1 MAYLEPKLVGK
12 VSQKQVLTPGLVQM
26 VSLLTLN
33 KLELTEMIQ
42 QELVQNPV
50 LEEGTEIVET
60 EAASET
66 DRNPENPEEASEG
79 AATAEAEVDTTDAE
93 YQRLME
99 AEALNHCTTEP
110 EPAPENSVEVAAP
123 PEPEPV
129 ADDPYADIDFQSFDN
144 YLNDG
149 SSRPRESEVFEKPSF
164 ENFLAKP
171 QTLTDHLEWQL
182 GLATVEDKVR
192 LACHS
197 IIGNLNEDGYLCAVD
212 ENGREI
218 PITLEEIAESGDH
231 SLEDVQSALEV
242 VQHFD
247 PPGVAARDLRECLMI
262 QLKILGEDE
271 SIAIDIV
278 RDHLHKLQNKQFKE
292 IAKALNKP
300 LDVIMEEVEIIKALD
315 PRPGQK
321 YNRAQPRLIEPDV
334 FIVKV
339 GDQYTVVT
347 NEDEVPQLRLS
358 PTYRHMLERDALN
371 KEVKNYVKD
380 CFKSAVQLLKNIEQ
394 RKHIIVKVCEAI
406 IRRQTEFLDKGI
418 DQLKPMM
425 IKDVAEEVGVHP
437 STVSRA
443 VANKFAH
450 TAQGVFEL
458 RFFFSEAVNGP
469 MGNGTSLLIVKRK
482 VKKYID
488 NEDPR
493 NPLTDEK
500 IAQMLKE
507 EGISVTRRS
516 ITKYREDL
524 KIPSTHQRRLRS

>member
-1 MAYLEPKLVGK
+1 MAYLEPKLVVK
-12 VSQKQVLTPGLVQM
+12 ATQKQVLTPGLVQM

-50 LEEGTEIVET
+50 LEEGTEIL
-60 EAASET
+60 EAPPDSAAQ
-66 DRNPENPEEASEG
+66 EASDQTLTGETPG
-79 AATAEAEVDTTDAE
+79 EIDGSDAE
-93 YQRLME
+93 YQALSE
-99 AEALNHCTTEP
+99 AAARDHCITETEPAPEVAVDVASPEP
-110 EPAPENSVEVAAP
+110 EPAE
-123 PEPEPV
+123 
-129 ADDPYADIDFQSFDN
+129 DPYADIDFQSFDN

-149 SSRPRESEVFEKPSF
+149 ASRPREIEVFEKPSF

-182 GLATVEDKVR
+182 GLATVDDNIR

-197 IIGNLNEDGYLCAVD
+197 IIGNLNEDGYLVAVD
-212 ENGREI
+212 ETGREI
-218 PITLEEIAESGDH
+218 PITLEEIAESGEH
-231 SLEDVQSALEV
+231 TLEDVEKALEV

-247 PPGVAARDLRECLMI
+247 PPGVAARDLRECLLI
-262 QLKILGEDE
+262 QLRVLDEDDT
-271 SIAIDIV
+271 IVADIV
-278 RDHLHKLQNKQFKE
+278 QDHLHKLQNKQFKE
-292 IAKALNKP
+292 IAKATNQSLEI
-300 LDVIMEEVEIIKALD
+300 IMDAVEIVKHLD

-321 YNRAQPRLIEPDV
+321 YNRTQPRLIEPDV

-339 GDQYTVVT
+339 GGQYTVVT

-371 KEVKNYVKD
+371 KDVKNYVKD

-406 IRRQTEFLDKGI
+406 IRRQGEFLDKGI

-469 MGNGTSLLIVKRK
+469 LGNGTSLLIVKRK
-482 VKKYID
+482 VKKFIEQ
-488 NEDPR
+488 EDPR

-524 KIPSTHQRRLRS
+524 KIPSTHQRRVRS

>member
-1 MAYLEPKLVGK
+1 MAYLEPKLVVK
-12 VSQKQVLTPGLVQM
+12 ATQKQVLTPGLVQM

-50 LEEGTEIVET
+50 LEEGTEIVEST
-60 EAASET
+60 ENAPELDAAREA
-66 DRNPENPEEASEG
+66 PEQAQ
-79 AATAEAEVDTTDAE
+79 TADADGTDAE
-93 YQRLME
+93 Y
-99 AEALNHCTTEP
+99 EALTEAAARDHCVTEP
-110 EPAPENSVEVAAP
+110 EPTAEGAVDVAAP
-123 PEPEPV
+123 AEPEPM
-129 ADDPYADIDFQSFDN
+129 DDPYADIDFQSFDN

-149 SSRPRESEVFEKPSF
+149 ASRPRETEVFEKPSF

-171 QTLTDHLEWQL
+171 PTLTDHLEWQL
-182 GLATVEDKVR
+182 GLSTVDENVR

-197 IIGNLNEDGYLCAVD
+197 IIGNLNEDGYLWAVD

-218 PITLEEIAESGDH
+218 PITLEEIAESGEH
-231 SLEDVQSALEV
+231 TLEDVQKALEV

-247 PPGVAARDLRECLMI
+247 PPGIAAGDLRECLLI
-262 QLKILGEDE
+262 QLQILGEEDSVAVE
-271 SIAIDIV
+271 VV

-300 LDVIMEEVEIIKALD
+300 LNVIMDALEIVKHLD

-321 YNRAQPRLIEPDV
+321 YNKTQPRLIEPDV

-339 GDQYTVVT
+339 GGQYTVVT

-371 KEVKNYVKD
+371 KDVKNYVKD

-406 IRRQTEFLDKGI
+406 IRRQSEFLDKGI

-458 RFFFSEAVNGP
+458 RYFFSEAVNGP

-482 VKKYID
+482 VKRFIE

-493 NPLTDEK
+493 SPLTDEK

-524 KIPSTHQRRLRS
+524 RIPSTHQRRVRS